1 MRETDEVMTKTLELV
16 RAGAGAGKTYDLCET
31 VAQAV
36 AEGLDPARILATT
49 FTKKAA
55 AELKGRVQAKLR
67 SMDTTASSQF
77 DASDRFELAAIG
89 TVHSVAHQLLS
100 RYAIEMG
107 LSPRLEVILEDVAEV
122 VLSALVGNA
131 SSSDSEMFG
140 ECSKRLGITEPH
152 KLILELLSAVRG
164 NRISDD
170 SFREQMQI
178 SADRV
183 CGIIAPQGT
192 SDNVCTADEL
202 LVIADEAKEGI
213 RGLEN
218 DATKVTAGAISALQA
233 LPSPKNAIWTRY
245 LVATKI
251 KAGKSS
257 GADSMLDG
265 LRNAASKV
273 RQHPKL
279 HADVLKFSQL
289 LTEATLE
296 LASQYEAHKRERG
309 LIDYTDLELLL
320 LNLLEDEAIAVQVS
334 EDFELVLVDEFQDTN
349 PLQLEI
355 FQNLRLL
362 SARSRWVG
370 DSNQAIY
377 GFRDTDPELI
387 ENVWSKA
394 TDKEPDNLLN
404 NWRSQKGLVQFVG
417 ELFAPLFGEKTRQN
431 PKKEPHDRGVERWL
445 LQTKNAKQDA
455 DSLAGGIAQL
465 HAEGTQ
471 YGDIAVVERANSK
484 LVDLSQSFEDLGIP
498 YLLESAGLLRTRE
511 AALVFAGFRLV
522 ADRSDSLAAATVLHI
537 LADPEQDTPDWII
550 ERLES
555 LQTLRASETDTGKRT
570 YPDPWEGDER
580 FRQLD
585 LIDKTVSSPTVVLQQ
600 VIEALSLSEH
610 ISRWGDAP
618 RRCANLDSLLRHSG
632 KYEETQ
638 LGSGHAATLCGFAW
652 YMGQLADENMDLR
665 YPPLGHDA
673 VTLMTYHGTKGL
685 EWPVVVLSGLDKEWP
700 PRMWSPVVGGGGQNP
715 ERPLEGR
722 ELQCWI
728 WPFGESKSRYGNALI
743 AGSGLEND
751 ALETEEGI
759 ARAERETTEGQRL
772 LYVGCTRA
780 KSKLVFVHREGKCR
794 WLDKVPRF
802 ADLIDS
808 GLEPGEHEI
817 AGVETTVVVRK
828 LDQESALKMAVEQKP
843 EQRWIASAE
852 IKERIDY
859 ADRFYSPS
867 VVGGVEETEGDGND
881 DSTFAITDL
890 PGKSYCLA
898 GVKEEKYA
906 DVGNA
911 VHGYFGALPSMV
923 TMDTASKSVVAERC
937 LSAFQVTGVMSPE
950 DLVATGD
957 RFWEW
962 VSIEYPSATWHTE
975 VPATCPRSSSGQ
987 WNGTLDLVLQLAN
1000 GGVVIIDHKSAPVKR
1015 DVCAKHAA
1023 NYADQLLAYR
1033 EMLAASGHDVHSC
1046 WVHFPLAGV
1055 MAKQIAQ

>member
-49 FTKKAA
+49 YTKKAA

-67 SMDTTASSQF
+67 GMDASSSSQF

-107 LSPRLEVILEDVAEV
+107 LSPRLEVIMEDAAEDA
-122 VLSALVGNA
+122 LSSLVGNA

-140 ECSKRLGITEPH
+140 EYSKRLGITEPH

-170 SFREQMQI
+170 LFREQMQV

-183 CGIIAPQGT
+183 CEIIAPQGT

-202 LVIADEAKEGI
+202 LAIAEQAKVGI
-213 RGLEN
+213 RGIEN
-218 DATKVTAGAISALQA
+218 DTTKVTAGAITDLQA

-257 GADSMLDG
+257 GANSMLDG
-265 LRNAASKV
+265 LRNAAAKV
-273 RQHPKL
+273 RQHPEL
-279 HADVLKFSQL
+279 HADVNTFSRL

-309 LIDYTDLELLL
+309 LVDYTDLELLL
-320 LNLLEDEAIAVQVS
+320 LNLLENEAIAVQVS

-362 SARSRWVG
+362 ADRSRWVG

-387 ENVWSKA
+387 ENVWNQA
-394 TDKEPDNLLN
+394 TDKKPDNLPN

-417 ELFAPLFGEKTRQN
+417 ELFAPLFGEQTRQN
-431 PKKEPHDRGVERWL
+431 PKKESHDRGVERWL
-445 LQTKNAKQDA
+445 LQTKNVNQDT

-465 HAEGTQ
+465 HAEGTP

-484 LVDLSQSFEDLGIP
+484 LVDLSESFENLGIP

-522 ADRSDSLAAATVLHI
+522 ADRSDSLAAATVLHL
-537 LADPEQDTPDWII
+537 LADPDQDTPDWVI

-555 LQTLRASETDTGKRT
+555 LQMQRATELDTGKRT

-585 LIDKTVSSPTVVLQQ
+585 LIDKTVSSPTIVLQQ
-600 VIEALSLSEH
+600 VIEALNLSDH

-632 KYEETQ
+632 EYEEAQ

-652 YMGQLADENMDLR
+652 YMGQLSDDKMDLR

-673 VTLMTYHGTKGL
+673 VTLITYHGTKGL

-700 PRMWSPVVGGGGQNP
+700 PRMWSPVVSGGGQNP

-728 WPFGESKSRYGNALI
+728 WPFGANKSRYGKSLI
-743 AGSGLEND
+743 AGSGLEED

-808 GLEPGEHEI
+808 GLESGEYEI
-817 AGVETTVVVRK
+817 AGVETTVVIRK

-843 EQRWIASAE
+843 EQRWINSAE
-852 IKERIDY
+852 VKDRIDY
-859 ADRFYSPS
+859 RIGFTP
-867 VVGGVEETEGDGND
+867 
-881 DSTFAITDL
+881 
-890 PGKSYCLA
+890 
-898 GVKEEKYA
+898 
-906 DVGNA
+906 
-911 VHGYFGALPSMV
+911 
-923 TMDTASKSVVAERC
+923 
-937 LSAFQVTGVMSPE
+937 
-950 DLVATGD
+950 
-957 RFWEW
+957 
-962 VSIEYPSATWHTE
+962 
-975 VPATCPRSSSGQ
+975 PA
-987 WNGTLDLVLQLAN
+987 
-1000 GGVVIIDHKSAPVKR
+1000 
-1015 DVCAKHAA
+1015 
-1023 NYADQLLAYR
+1023 
-1033 EMLAASGHDVHSC
+1033 
-1046 WVHFPLAGV
+1046 
-1055 MAKQIAQ
+1055 